1 MKKAFV
7 FWFTILLAVFMAMP
21 MQAAQEK
28 KAKDPVVKV
37 GVIDMQ
43 KIMRESK
50 AAKNAQAVF
59 RKDLDAKRGVLAAK
73 QQEIRVMEEELKGAD
88 PRLADEARRQKA
100 EKLTREIRE
109 LKLLT
114 ADMEDEL
121 KRKDV
126 ELTQKIVGEVIRV
139 VNAYAKK
146 ENITLIFERSAVV
159 ALDQAVDITS
169 TIIQLY
175 DAGK

>member
-1 MKKAFV
+1 MKKGLV
-7 FWFTILLAVFMAMP
+7 FWFTVLLAAFVAMP

-43 KIMRESK
+43 RIMRESK
-50 AAKNAQAVF
+50 AAKNAQALF
-59 RKDLDAKRGVLAAK
+59 RKDLDAKGGVLAAK
-73 QQEIRVMEEELKGAD
+73 QQEIRVMEEELKAAD

-100 EKLTREIRE
+100 DKLTREVRD

-114 ADMEDEL
+114 ADMETEL
-121 KRKDV
+121 KRRDT
-126 ELTQKIVGEVIRV
+126 ELTQKIVADVIRV
-139 VNAYAKK
+139 VKAHAKK
-146 ENITLIFERSAVV
+146 ENITLVFDRSAVV
-159 ALDQAVDITS
+159 ALDEAVDITG

-175 DAGK
+175 DAGQ